1 MKISLLESTVF
12 NLVSSLPNA
21 NQFVKAVHTNWRVRD
36 NMSFENY
43 PTSSIEGIDF
53 RNLYKTVVSARFQK
67 YFYVVLIIGK
77 KSMAAVYVSRTFPDY
92 ERLDNSK
99 VMPVYK
105 VIVSD
110 SNGVRDMDFT
120 NKNVNI
126 VKSYLKKYIKDVDI
140 QQIYYNRGLI
150 PTKKTDVDK
159 GTKESPRE
167 IIFRIVRPLVFNTL
181 NDIIR
186 DYKNL
191 ASQQLK
197 NNHFVDAGNSI
208 ELIVAYERLLISYD
222 TPSTEKYER
231 NKTTIMYIISKAIE
245 LTAEHLGESITNIQN
260 KIIQRNKEV
269 LLLYV
274 KYFKYALI
282 HAN

>member
-12 NLVSSLPNA
+12 NLVSGLPNA

-36 NMSFENY
+36 NMPFANY
-43 PTSSIEGIDF
+43 PIESIDGIDF
-53 RNLYKTVVSARFQK
+53 RNLYKTAIGARFQK

-77 KSMAAVYVSRTFPDY
+77 KSMAAVYVSRTFPDHD
-92 ERLDNSK
+92 RLENSK
-99 VMPVYK
+99 IMPVYK

-150 PTKKTDVDK
+150 TPKKTDIDK
-159 GTKESPRE
+159 GIKESPYE
-167 IIFRIVRPLVFNTL
+167 IIFRMVRPLVFNTL

-197 NNHFVDAGNSI
+197 NNHFTDAGNSI
-208 ELIVAYERLLISYD
+208 EYIVQYQRLLISYD
-222 TPSTEKYER
+222 TSSTQKYEAH
-231 NKTTIMYIISKAIE
+231 KSSIMQVIGKAIE
-245 LTAEHLGESITNIQN
+245 LTAEHLNLNIIDARNRIAQRD
-260 KIIQRNKEV
+260 KEIIS
-269 LLLYV
+269 LYV
-274 KYFKYALI
+274 KYFKYSLI
-282 HAN
+282 HL